1 MSTATENNDQ
11 LAQADSMQDP
21 TGTDRAA
28 PAATSRK
35 TREPI
40 EHLAIVVVTY
50 KRQELLGH
58 LFDSYA
64 ALTCAPWRIVVV
76 DNENAPETR
85 ELVEQTAA
93 RLDELW
99 GATEP
104 DAEGGRSRM
113 VYAPQT
119 DNLGGAGGFSA
130 GVRRAFELGA
140 EWFWVMDDDV
150 LVMPEAIERLARW
163 TDRYQVVQG
172 SRLDYDGGPFFWQYQ
187 QFTTLGIPNPLAKA
201 DLGPTGAKRMN
212 SLCFEGG
219 LFSREVVR
227 RIGFPDPRF
236 FIYGDDACYGYLA
249 SKVTETVVVSDV
261 ILQRSRVIANW
272 EVSGVRQ
279 LSSTSDTNRFYIM
292 RNRGF
297 FARYLREH
305 GDYHRILFGVGTAAT
320 LAKELIRLAVVD
332 RTFKTGVRQLVRG
345 MRAAREIYRDSSWT
359 PMPPVA

>member
-1 MSTATENNDQ
+1 MSTATENRDHQ
-11 LAQADSMQDP
+11 AQPASVP
-21 TGTDRAA
+21 GAAEAAHAASA
-28 PAATSRK
+28 PAP
-35 TREPI
+35 EPL
-40 EHLAIVVVTY
+40 ERLAIVVVTY
-50 KRQELLGH
+50 KRQELLAN

-64 ALTCAPWRIVVV
+64 SLTCAPWRIVVV

-85 ELVEQTAA
+85 ALVERTGA
-93 RLDELW
+93 RLDALW
-99 GATEP
+99 GPTGP
-104 DAEGGRSRM
+104 DAEGGSSRM

-150 LVMPEAIERLARW
+150 LVMPQAIERLARW
-163 TDRYQVVQG
+163 TDRYDVVQG

-187 QFTTLGIPNPLAKA
+187 QFTGLGIPNPLAKS
-201 DLGPTGAKRMN
+201 DLGPTGARRMN

-219 LFSREVVR
+219 LFSRAVVR

-249 SKVTETVVVSDV
+249 SKVTDTVVVSDV

-279 LSSTSDTNRFYIM
+279 LSSTSDTNRYYIM

-297 FARYLREH
+297 FARYLSEH
-305 GDYHRILFGVGTAAT
+305 GDYRRFLFGVGTAAT
-320 LAKELIRLAVVD
+320 LAKELIRLVVVD

-345 MRAAREIYRDSSWT
+345 MRAARKIYRDPDWK